1 MRTRYGIFTNDN
13 DVFADRSAA
22 LSSTTWIFTLVA
34 LGLVLTFDFLLAFY
48 HRNQETTLRVA
59 IGWTLF
65 YVSSAVAFGWS
76 LGIWATHQAQSEFFA
91 GWITEYSLSF
101 DNLFVF
107 ILILAR
113 LKVAKEKEELVL
125 LIGIVS
131 SLFMRGLFIAGGSA
145 IVNRWSWIFFF
156 FGAFLIYTA
165 IQLIRESEQEEWKEG
180 KLLLFLRKRGAST
193 FVIALTAIA
202 TTNVLFAF
210 DSIPAIFGLTKNP
223 YIIVTANVFA
233 LMGLRQLYF
242 LIGGLMK
249 KLIYLTE
256 GLSIIL
262 AFIGVK
268 LVFEAADQQGWHHL
282 GPIKIPVISLP
293 VSLGF
298 IILTLS
304 LTTIISLFRARK
316 SAV

>member
-1 MRTRYGIFTNDN
+1 ML
-13 DVFADRSAA
+13 SAMHMEES
-22 LSSTTWIFTLVA
+22 LKSNSSTSLRAWAITLVLLSA
-34 LGLVLTFDFLLAFY
+34 ILAFDFLLAL
-48 HRNQETTLRVA
+48 RNRNKKTSLKSATL
-59 IGWTLF
+59 WTLF
-65 YVSSAVAFGWS
+65 YVGLAIAFGLFLAS
-76 LGIWATHQAQSEFFA
+76 WATEGARTEFFA

-101 DNLFVF
+101 DTLFVF

-113 LKVAKEKEELVL
+113 LQVPEEKEELVL

-131 SLFMRGLFIAGGSA
+131 SLFLRGIFIAGGSA
-145 IVNRWSWIFFF
+145 LVNRYSWIFYF
-156 FGAFLIYTA
+156 FGLFLIYTA
-165 IQLIRESEQEEWKEG
+165 IQLFRENESEEWKEG
-180 KLLLFLRKRGAST
+180 RLISFIRSKGAST
-193 FVIALTAIA
+193 FVLSLIAIS

-249 KLIYLTE
+249 KLVYLTE
-256 GLSIIL
+256 GLSLIL

-268 LVFEAADQQGWHHL
+268 LVLEAAVSGGHH
-282 GPIKIPVISLP
+282 KIAGITIPEISLT

-298 IILTLS
+298 ILIVLVTTS
-304 LTTIISLFRARK
+304 LVSLAAAKRAEQQ
-316 SAV
+316 A

>member
-1 MRTRYGIFTNDN
+1 MKANGLEVATN
-13 DVFADRSAA
+13 SHS
-22 LSSTTWIFTLVA
+22 LSLHIWVITL
-34 LGLVLTFDFLLAFY
+34 LGLTAILLFDFSLAFIN
-48 HRNQETTLRVA
+48 RNKKTTLKA
-59 IGWTLF
+59 ATFWTLF
-65 YVSSAVAFGWS
+65 YVGLAIAFGLALAS
-76 LGIWATHQAQSEFFA
+76 FADHGARQEFFA

-113 LKVAKEKEELVL
+113 LQVEEEKAELVL

-131 SLFMRGLFIAGGSA
+131 SLFLRGIFIAGGSA
-145 IVNRWSWIFFF
+145 LVNRYSWIFYF
-156 FGAFLIYTA
+156 FGGFLIYTA
-165 IQLIRESEQEEWKEG
+165 VQLFRENESDEWQEGRLISFIRSK
-180 KLLLFLRKRGAST
+180 GAST
-193 FVIALTAIA
+193 FVLALIAIS

-249 KLIYLTE
+249 KLVYLTE
-256 GLSIIL
+256 GLSLIL
-262 AFIGVK
+262 AFIGLK
-268 LVFEAADQQGWHHL
+268 LVLEAAISGGHHKIL
-282 GPIKIPVISLP
+282 GITLPEISLQ

-298 IILTLS
+298 IVAVLGTTAVVS
-304 LTTIISLFRARK
+304 LAASKREER
-316 SAV
+316 SR

>member
-1 MRTRYGIFTNDN
+1 MLNAMHMEESLKSNT
-13 DVFADRSAA
+13 
-22 LSSTTWIFTLVA
+22 STSLRAWAITLVLLSA
-34 LGLVLTFDFLLAFY
+34 ILAFDFLLAL
-48 HRNQETTLRVA
+48 RNRNKKTSLKSATL
-59 IGWTLF
+59 WTLL
-65 YVSSAVAFGWS
+65 YVGLAIAFGLFLAS
-76 LGIWATHQAQSEFFA
+76 WATEGARTEFFA

-113 LKVAKEKEELVL
+113 LQVPEEKEELVL

-131 SLFMRGLFIAGGSA
+131 SLFLRGIFIAGGSA
-145 IVNRWSWIFFF
+145 LVNRYSWIFYF
-156 FGAFLIYTA
+156 FGLFLIYTA
-165 IQLIRESEQEEWKEG
+165 IQLFRENESEEWKEG
-180 KLLLFLRKRGAST
+180 RLISFIRSKGAST
-193 FVIALTAIA
+193 FVLSLIAIS

-249 KLIYLTE
+249 KLVYLTE
-256 GLSIIL
+256 GLSLIL

-268 LVFEAADQQGWHHL
+268 LVLEAAVSGGHH
-282 GPIKIPVISLP
+282 KIAGITIPEISLT

-298 IILTLS
+298 IVIVLVTTS
-304 LTTIISLFRARK
+304 LVSLAAAKRAEQQ
-316 SAV
+316 A